1 MKGLFDALQVLTLVE
16 LALLRVLCW
25 CHFTFV
31 LILFLLCRFLVGL
44 PFLGDLG

>member
-1 MKGLFDALQVLTLVE
+1 MKGLLDALQVLTLVE
-16 LALLRVLCW
+16 LALRWVLGW

-31 LILFLLCRFLVGL
+31 LILFFLCRFLIEH